1 MRIKDGLKHVTHYF
15 ALATLY
21 GDVGGTY
28 EPQRMDWYR
37 ARYATDLPDLLP
49 AKCMYV
55 HVTNDSVELILRGGN
70 KAGQDAD
77 QDLSDVSPLLASTLR
92 EWMPHAKS
100 AQPGEE
106 YPHVIFRTGYAKT
119 YGQAF
124 DNENDDFGKM
134 VNRAWAMA
142 KVNPQDDAKHENAH
156 GRGCDWARVVTAR
169 ARRGVVC
176 KEGEESDNAAA
187 AAQGHTPATERNHYR
202 SL

>member
-106 YPHVIFRTGYAKT
+106 YPHVICGERVMRSVNVISRAMRKRTDRRLTTKT
-119 YGQAF
+119 
-124 DNENDDFGKM
+124 
-134 VNRAWAMA
+134 
-142 KVNPQDDAKHENAH
+142 
-156 GRGCDWARVVTAR
+156 T
-169 ARRGVVC
+169 
-176 KEGEESDNAAA
+176 
-187 AAQGHTPATERNHYR
+187 TLERW
-202 SL
+202 